1 MENIHTQVSDIQEY
15 FLEKIYNCEF
25 EQHEIDSKM
34 PDWYDF
40 SVAIDGYSFRFAVNT
55 KYKIAYSHSFNS
67 LMQLTI
73 DNSRIEKLIEFIKI
87 EKEKIKTDKI
97 EKLKSELAKLETSL

>member
-1 MENIHTQVSDIQEY
+1 MENIHTQITEIQNY

-25 EQHEIDSKM
+25 EHHEIESKM

-40 SVAIDGYSFRFAVNT
+40 TVKIDGYSFRFAVNT
-55 KYKIAYSHSFNS
+55 KHKISNLHSFNS

-73 DNSRIEKLIEFIKI
+73 DNLRIEKLIEFIKI